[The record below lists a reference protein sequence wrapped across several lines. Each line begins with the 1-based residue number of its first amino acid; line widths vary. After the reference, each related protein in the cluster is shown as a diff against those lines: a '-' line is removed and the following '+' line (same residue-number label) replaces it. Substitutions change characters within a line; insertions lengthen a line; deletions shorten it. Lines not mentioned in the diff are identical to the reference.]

1 MLFKKKRYMI
11 TRLNYNRLLEIID
24 SISPEDS
31 CVIKI
36 KEKLKHAR
44 IIEPEQ
50 IKPNIVTMNTKF
62 RLKNLGN
69 GSRNEFE
76 LVFPEQQ
83 SPETNQISVFEFL
96 GTEVLCHEVGE
107 IIPSANRD
115 SFFLIENI
123 IYQPEAAGNSHL

>member
-1 MLFKKKRYMI
+1 MLFKKKKYMI

-36 KEKLKHAR
+36 REKLKHAR
-44 IIEPEQ
+44 IIEPEE
-50 IKPNIVTMNTKF
+50 INPNIITMNTKF

-83 SPETNQISVFEFL
+83 TPEKNHISVFEFL

-115 SFFLIENI
+115 CFFLIENI
-123 IYQPEAAGNSHL
+123 IYQPEAAGNSGL